1 MKFGILVLFMALVI
15 GLLLTV
21 GKSRQENPVR
31 QGVAALEKTKTV
43 ATELDMD
50 NVSAAI
56 SAYFGDHG
64 GYPERLDALVPNY
77 LPSADSII
85 DSWGTPLR
93 LEKDEPQDAVL
104 LSAGPDRTFATA
116 DDIKRRP

>member
-1 MKFGILVLFMALVI
+1 MLALVI

-21 GKSRQENPVR
+21 GKNRQENPVS
-31 QGVAALEKTKTV
+31 QGAAAMEIAKTAAV
-43 ATELDMD
+43 ELDMD
-50 NVSAAI
+50 HITAAI

-64 GYPERLDALVPNY
+64 EYPDSLDALLPNY

-85 DSWGTPLR
+85 DSWGTPFH
-93 LEKDEPQDAVL
+93 LEKSQPQDPVL